1 MNKANGLQLQLLI
14 NPSSVLDMN
23 EEGKQG
29 KQKNEKQRC
38 WSAVFISNQSFAV
51 VLCSTRI
58 EREVVMRSDVYEG
71 GS

>member
-23 EEGKQG
+23 EED
-29 KQKNEKQRC
+29 KQKIEKQRC
-38 WSAVFISNQSFAV
+38 WSAVFISTQSFAV

-71 GS
+71 VS

>member
-23 EEGKQG
+23 EED

-38 WSAVFISNQSFAV
+38 WSAVFISTQSFTV

-71 GS
+71 VS

>member
-14 NPSSVLDMN
+14 NSSSVLDMH
-23 EEGKQG
+23 EEG

-38 WSAVFISNQSFAV
+38 WSAVFISTQSFAV

-58 EREVVMRSDVYEG
+58 EREVVMRSDVYKG
-71 GS
+71 VS